1 MLNLKPIK
9 NIKNPYNKNCVLLVG
24 TPTDLSLYEAYRIDT
39 ALTSASMASK
49 FYEGKENVLTCIQL
63 SNDVSDEDLIDAAK
77 VACKKN
83 IDIRFKGQTFSNC
96 PITYGFSIF
105 SGIYQ
110 IKPIKELKQL
120 AIDELMC
127 AVPFSLTKEAAASMI
142 YQKLSM
148 HYVEA
153 QEAVNRYKDP
163 IHKTVLELT
172 NLKSAKN
179 VSSIHEIDFALNRV
193 NLLRAPMS
201 LGKTT
206 KTIDIAIDLLFSKSD
221 AKIVYISH
229 LEILGKSFRNKIQSK
244 CPRNIS
250 ICDHTEKNIGS
261 QESAS
266 VLTTTVNSLP
276 GLLAEVLESD
286 LIIFDECEKGI
297 LATSGDHF
305 RSIDSKHNSYDALK
319 YVVENAKWLI
329 MMDADI
335 SENISC
341 NFIKST
347 EITDYAIYNVEDYS
361 AYKSKRVLIK
371 DRSTVLMSPFKN
383 RLYAFDN
390 LKMMYRKL
398 KLMGYHKNK
407 RGCYKKALEAG
418 ILVVCSDTKSQPEVM
433 DFVSNPNIEAKNYDK
448 IFYSPYIGCGVSIE
462 TLYSDVITIISNSVL
477 NPNDL
482 IQLAL
487 RFRAVKEIH
496 FAVSKD
502 RNASLLPSKP
512 RLSNKFTFDDM
523 LTVHEV
529 QSTILRSNMPLALI
543 KTLEAL
549 EFVDVTIEPSD
560 SYNHHINKQSLA
572 TRNRFDS
579 REEAIAIVEA
589 KDISEPEAIAI
600 SESGK
605 ATNEEKASADKAILA
620 KEFGISSESVSV
632 ELVKFDYVFKL
643 RNELL
648 SLKNSESYKRIV
660 SPKSKKIITLAS
672 SVIKILGLSFT
683 DKVVISNESYLSA
696 YSLMKNKDNQVI
708 LSDFN
713 GVSLRVDKKI
723 SEITQI
729 KRSVNQ
735 FLKILGFSCKNEG
748 RSSSR
753 KSTAELHP
761 FSKLYLDNAL
771 NKKFNGFNLN

>member
-1 MLNLKPIK
+1 
-9 NIKNPYNKNCVLLVG
+9 
-24 TPTDLSLYEAYRIDT
+24 
-39 ALTSASMASK
+39 
-49 FYEGKENVLTCIQL
+49 
-63 SNDVSDEDLIDAAK
+63 
-77 VACKKN
+77 
-83 IDIRFKGQTFSNC
+83 
-96 PITYGFSIF
+96 
-105 SGIYQ
+105 
-110 IKPIKELKQL
+110 
-120 AIDELMC
+120 
-127 AVPFSLTKEAAASMI
+127 
-142 YQKLSM
+142 
-148 HYVEA
+148 
-153 QEAVNRYKDP
+153 
-163 IHKTVLELT
+163 
-172 NLKSAKN
+172 
-179 VSSIHEIDFALNRV
+179 
-193 NLLRAPMS
+193 
-201 LGKTT
+201 
-206 KTIDIAIDLLFSKSD
+206 
-221 AKIVYISH
+221 
-229 LEILGKSFRNKIQSK
+229 NKIQSK

-250 ICDHTEKNIGS
+250 ICDHTERNIGS

-276 GLLAEVLESD
+276 GLLAEVLEAD

-305 RSIDSKHNSYDALK
+305 RSIDSKHSSYDALK

-347 EITDYAIYNVEDYS
+347 DITDYAIYNVEDYS

-418 ILVVCSDTKSQPEVM
+418 ILVVCSDTKSQPEVIA
-433 DFVSNPNIEAKNYDK
+433 FVSNPNIEAKNYDK

-462 TLYSDVITIISNSVL
+462 TIYSDVITIISNSVL

-600 SESGK
+600 SESG
-605 ATNEEKASADKAILA
+605 
-620 KEFGISSESVSV
+620 
-632 ELVKFDYVFKL
+632 
-643 RNELL
+643 
-648 SLKNSESYKRIV
+648 
-660 SPKSKKIITLAS
+660 
-672 SVIKILGLSFT
+672 
-683 DKVVISNESYLSA
+683 
-696 YSLMKNKDNQVI
+696 
-708 LSDFN
+708 
-713 GVSLRVDKKI
+713 
-723 SEITQI
+723 
-729 KRSVNQ
+729 
-735 FLKILGFSCKNEG
+735 
-748 RSSSR
+748 
-753 KSTAELHP
+753 
-761 FSKLYLDNAL
+761 
-771 NKKFNGFNLN
+771 

>member
-24 TPTDLSLYEAYRIDT
+24 TPSDLSLYEAYRIDT

-83 IDIRFKGQTFSNC
+83 IEIRFKGQTFSNC
-96 PITYGFSIF
+96 SITYGFSIF

-127 AVPFSLTKEAAASMI
+127 AVPFSLTKEAATSMI

-148 HYVEA
+148 RYVEA

-250 ICDHTEKNIGS
+250 ICDHTERNIGS

-276 GLLAEVLESD
+276 GLLAEVLEAD

-305 RSIDSKHNSYDALK
+305 RSIDSKHSSYDALK

-347 EITDYAIYNVEDYS
+347 DITDYAIYNVEDYS

-371 DRSTVLMSPFKN
+371 DRSTVLMSPFKD

-398 KLMGYHKNK
+398 KLMGYQKNK

-433 DFVSNPNIEAKNYDK
+433 AFVSNPNIEAKNYDK
-448 IFYSPYIGCGVSIE
+448 IFYSPYIGCGLSIE

-487 RFRAVKEIH
+487 RFRAVKEIR
-496 FAVSKD
+496 FAVSND

-549 EFVDVTIEPSD
+549 KFVDVTIEPSD

-605 ATNEEKASADKAILA
+605 ATNEEKASADKALLA

-660 SPKSKKIITLAS
+660 SPKSKKIISLAS

-713 GVSLRVDKKI
+713 GVSLRVGKKI